1 MAKLLLEATQS
12 MPNEMIV
19 SVCLH
24 IVLQAQHFIP
34 SVIVFS
40 SSVHFRDA
48 AHCIHGAVLNCTFRG
63 CGDMCCHGYSGAGE
77 VVTSRNVAY

>member
-1 MAKLLLEATQS
+1 

-19 SVCLH
+19 SVCLY

-34 SVIVFS
+34 SVIVLS
-40 SSVHFRDA
+40 SSVHFGDA

-63 CGDMCCHGYSGAGE
+63 CCDICYHGDSGAGE
-77 VVTSRNVAY
+77 VATSNSVAY

>member
-1 MAKLLLEATQS
+1 

-34 SVIVFS
+34 SVIVLS
-40 SSVHFRDA
+40 SSVHFGDA
-48 AHCIHGAVLNCTFRG
+48 AHCIHGAVLNCIFRG
-63 CGDMCCHGYSGAGE
+63 CGDICCHGDSGAGE
-77 VVTSRNVAY
+77 VATSKNVAY